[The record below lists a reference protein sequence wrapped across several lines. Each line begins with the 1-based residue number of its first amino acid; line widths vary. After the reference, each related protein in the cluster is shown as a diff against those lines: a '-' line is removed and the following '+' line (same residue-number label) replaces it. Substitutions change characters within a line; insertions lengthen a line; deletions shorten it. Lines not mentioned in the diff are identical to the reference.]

1 MEEQKAFWGTNIKA
15 LRQRNGRSQEAL
27 AGELGITRAK
37 LSAHENGQTQNP
49 TVEDLFA
56 FSRHFKMSIDAMLKV
71 DMRQCSEAQLQEW
84 EGNSDSYASGKALRI
99 LATTVNRNNEEQVEF
114 VPLKASAGYRSG
126 YADPEFIAELPRY
139 SLPGL
144 SPHRKHRIFPIA
156 GDSMLPFPDGCSIV
170 GEYVEDWR
178 SLKSGTRCILILKSG
193 GADFVFKEVENR
205 IAGEKRII
213 ARSLNPLY
221 APYEIPVGDILEIW
235 QYHSHLAQKV
245 ESALPAEEVQSQLIR
260 IVAELKEELSAWR
273 TGRK

>member
-1 MEEQKAFWGTNIKA
+1 MEAHKAFWGTNIKT
-15 LRQRNGRSQEAL
+15 LRQRLGLSQEAL
-27 AGELGITRAK
+27 AYALGITRAK

-49 TVEDLFA
+49 TIGDLFA
-56 FSRHFKMSIDAMLKV
+56 FSRYFKMSIDALLKA
-71 DMRQCSEAQLQEW
+71 DMRHCSEAQLAEW
-84 EGNSDSYASGKALRI
+84 EGNSENYASGKALRI
-99 LATTVNRNNEEQVEF
+99 LATTVNADNEEQIEF

-126 YADPEFIAELPRY
+126 YSDPEFIAELPRY

-156 GDSMLPFPDGCSIV
+156 GDSMLPFPDGCSII

-178 SLKSGTRCILILKSG
+178 SLKNGTRCILILKSG

-245 ESALPAEEVQSQLIR
+245 EGALPAEEVQVQLLR

-273 TGRK
+273 KGRV